1 MLNCG
6 ASNKFQKYPLLRIVN
21 QNPGDAIANA
31 SDQQVYCQVTAAA
44 AAAAVAVGSDMVVHR
59 RQLRK

>member
-44 AAAAVAVGSDMVVHR
+44 ATAVGSDMVVHR